1 MTKTNLL
8 NLVPFINHENFHGS
22 KIVDYFGDKNVN
34 IVNNEVKLERY
45 SPLFICFTNRC
56 GSNVISEDISS
67 IEGFNF
73 YGEILN
79 FDTVIDNSKLHN
91 IDSFYSYFDYIFSQT
106 KNKKPIIKCSYDQ
119 IVFLYNQG
127 YLKNYFINSQFIL
140 IERKDLVAQAVS
152 HFIALNSL
160 QWASFQEVEIE
171 KIPPLDLC
179 LVLEII
185 NGCSMENSKFKSFFS
200 MCGVNYMQIF
210 YEEYFD
216 KRLFFLNQINKFIGG
231 SDCILE
237 LPQNIFEKQVLVEKN
252 VLRDNFVKI
261 YSALISTEKINPSP
275 QNI

>member
-1 MTKTNLL
+1 MTKKNLL
-8 NLVPFINHENFHGS
+8 NLEPFIEHENFHGS
-22 KIVDYFGDKNVN
+22 KIVDYFGDKKVN

-56 GSNVISEDISS
+56 GSNAISEDISS

-79 FDTVIDNSKLHN
+79 FDTVIDNCKIHN
-91 IDSFYSYFDYIFSQT
+91 IDSFYYYLDYVFSQT

-119 IVFLYNQG
+119 LVFLYNQG
-127 YLKNYFINSQFIL
+127 YLKNYFINSRFIL

-171 KIPPLDLC
+171 KIPPLDHH

-185 NGCSMENSKFKSFFS
+185 NGCSLENAKFKSFFS
-200 MCGVNYMQIF
+200 MCGMNYLQLF
-210 YEEYFD
+210 YEEYFE

-231 SDCILE
+231 GDCIVE
-237 LPQNIFEKQVLVEKN
+237 LPKNIFEKQVLAEKN
-252 VLRDNFVKI
+252 LLRDDFVKI
-261 YSALISTEKINPSP
+261 YSALIFKETINPLP
-275 QNI
+275 